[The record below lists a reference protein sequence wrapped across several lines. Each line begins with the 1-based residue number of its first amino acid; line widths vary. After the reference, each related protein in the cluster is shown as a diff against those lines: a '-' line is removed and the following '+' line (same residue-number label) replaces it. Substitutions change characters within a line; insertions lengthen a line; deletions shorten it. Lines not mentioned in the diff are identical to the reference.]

1 MRLTPKDNYFRCSEE
16 MRSGMLV
23 YRRMVIDKDN
33 RKVMRWVYAS
43 SQWVTSWSLRS
54 TDTGKHGG
62 VTKRRWRKLFGNRRR

>member
-1 MRLTPKDNYFRCSEE
+1 MTLTPKDNYFTYIEE

-23 YRRMVIDKDN
+23 YRRVVIDKDN

-54 TDTGKHGG
+54 TETGKPGG
-62 VTKRRWRKLFGNRRR
+62 VAKRRWRKLFGNRRR